1 MRMKRSGQ
9 ILCTFWRKY
18 QQIGGGISERIIFRL
33 KTRERLMWA
42 SLGKEHVLVGEGR
55 KSTKHL
61 IGVLDIQVEK
71 LSEYF
76 MNIVLRSNQV

>member
-1 MRMKRSGQ
+1 MGK
-9 ILCTFWRKY
+9 
-18 QQIGGGISERIIFRL
+18 
-33 KTRERLMWA
+33 
-42 SLGKEHVLVGEGR
+42 LGKEHVLVGEGR